1 MGSTQVYP
9 IKIFCF
15 GNKDGL
21 LQKVFPDIFEIN
33 DEQNKDKLEH
43 RIFKKSESIPEN
55 ETKEKVKIKI
65 EWRATIYPDITDDNI
80 NELFEDLTKK
90 MDIPKKY
97 DEINKIDF
105 NDSDSREKSKN
116 IIIKFGKNNS
126 NYLINYMDDIPK
138 THLPQISIVT
148 DDDFN
153 EKEEGLNDNRY
164 LSIIKNV
171 TQEKLYEYLWEKDC
185 YYNERGT
192 IPLNI
197 SNDIIETNNYINILL
212 TGLSRSGKSTL
223 INVLSQKLVTLESP
237 FLESVTNKIR
247 EYKISTSKNGKFQ
260 TGIRFFD
267 TPGLIINKNR
277 NTVEDVKSLINKK
290 MRECKD
296 IRDDIHLIYF
306 VLRSLPN
313 LENYISFFKYLIELK
328 KQRRKENRKT
338 IHIIFIF
345 NGSNSGIENSM
356 IEFLKKNKL
365 EELIEVKDKEDENE
379 INFKEKYAKKN
390 KRNKKEIK
398 YNIIRVNLL
407 KDEDSKQEVYGI
419 DSLLNY
425 TLYILKKENPFN
437 ELYFK
442 QL

>member
-1 MGSTQVYP
+1 
-9 IKIFCF
+9 
-15 GNKDGL
+15 
-21 LQKVFPDIFEIN
+21 
-33 DEQNKDKLEH
+33 
-43 RIFKKSESIPEN
+43 
-55 ETKEKVKIKI
+55 
-65 EWRATIYPDITDDNI
+65 
-80 NELFEDLTKK
+80 
-90 MDIPKKY
+90 
-97 DEINKIDF
+97 
-105 NDSDSREKSKN
+105 
-116 IIIKFGKNNS
+116 
-126 NYLINYMDDIPK
+126 MDDIPK

-379 INFKEKYAKKN
+379 INFKEKYAKKI
-390 KRNKKEIK
+390 KEIK
-398 YNIIRVNLL
+398 
-407 KDEDSKQEVYGI
+407 
-419 DSLLNY
+419 
-425 TLYILKKENPFN
+425 KK
-437 ELYFK
+437 
-442 QL
+442 